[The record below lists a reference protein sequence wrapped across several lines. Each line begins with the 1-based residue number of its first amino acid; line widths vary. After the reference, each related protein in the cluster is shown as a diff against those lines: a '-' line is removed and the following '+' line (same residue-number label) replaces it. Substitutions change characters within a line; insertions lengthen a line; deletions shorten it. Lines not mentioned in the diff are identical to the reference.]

1 MLLGMQ
7 DKKNNAI
14 DARTFAE
21 IWQSLGTSS
30 YEQLDLR
37 DALITRLRVTRQT
50 VNYWGNGR
58 VAPAYEEVKKAI
70 AEVVNK
76 SLGIRTTSRTL
87 FPSR

>member
-1 MLLGMQ
+1 MQ
-7 DKKNNAI
+7 DKKNFSI

-21 IWQSLGTSS
+21 IWQSLGTGT

-37 DALITRLRVTRQT
+37 NALISRLHVTRQT
-50 VNYWGNGR
+50 VNYWGNGK
-58 VAPAYEEVKKAI
+58 VSPAYDEVKKAI

-76 SLGIRTTSRTL
+76 QLGIRTTARTL